1 MPQSVAVTDEC
12 QLVDLTIAYFFS
24 KIKFFLHFFPT
35 YFFRQKRSYPVSSSS
50 HAIQVSIIQSCH
62 PVSISISI
70 LVSIIQSCHPVS
82 SIHLH
87 TGDPAG
93 WIALRAGLVWARTIL
108 SRDRDLDHLDGK
120 KRSYPVSIIQSC
132 HPVSI
137 SISISISILVSIIQ
151 SCHPGISILVIQHTL
166 RSIGLLCHRMDS
178 TGCVVCGHPARKKKE
193 DRRSILFSSHF
204 YKNSIYL
211 IFEKVTHGFAIG
223 DPVSVCT

>member
-1 MPQSVAVTDEC
+1 VPQSVAVTDEC

-50 HAIQVSIIQSCH
+50 HAIQ
-62 PVSISISI
+62 
-70 LVSIIQSCHPVS
+70 
-82 SIHLH
+82 
-87 TGDPAG
+87 
-93 WIALRAGLVWARTIL
+93 
-108 SRDRDLDHLDGK
+108 
-120 KRSYPVSIIQSC
+120 VSIIQSC